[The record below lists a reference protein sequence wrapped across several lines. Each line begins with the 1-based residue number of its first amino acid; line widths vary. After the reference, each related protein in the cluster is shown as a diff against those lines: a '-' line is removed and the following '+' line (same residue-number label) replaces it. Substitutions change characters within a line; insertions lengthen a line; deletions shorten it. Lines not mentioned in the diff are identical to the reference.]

1 MSNGNQ
7 NDTTAL
13 VGASTTLIS
22 RTGSVNGLISKSTFI
37 YQPSANNYVIDKVR
51 IGLLSF
57 EGSITF
63 PMISIGSNNP
73 GYDDIIGP
81 ILLQSLAS
89 IGDTLNIPVTNIY
102 LSPVSPKPIYVNVF
116 TAGRGL
122 KYNFVVQL
130 IGHYL

>member
-13 VGASTTLIS
+13 IGGSTMLIS

-37 YQPSANNYVIDKVR
+37 YQPSGNNYVIDKVR

-57 EGSITF
+57 EGVITF
-63 PMISIGSNNP
+63 PMISIGTNAP

-81 ILLQSLAS
+81 MLLQSLAS
-89 IGDTLNIPVTNIY
+89 LGDTLNIPVTNIY
-102 LSPVSPKPIYVNVF
+102 LSPVSPKPVYVNVF

-122 KYNFVVQL
+122 KYNFVAQL

>member
-1 MSNGNQ
+1 M
-7 NDTTAL
+7 
-13 VGASTTLIS
+13 LIS

-37 YQPSANNYVIDKVR
+37 YQPSGNNYVIDKVR

-57 EGSITF
+57 EGVITF
-63 PMISIGSNNP
+63 PMISIGTNAP

-81 ILLQSLAS
+81 MLLQSLAS
-89 IGDTLNIPVTNIY
+89 LGDTLNIPVTNIY
-102 LSPVSPKPIYVNVF
+102 LSPVSPKPVYVNVF

-122 KYNFVVQL
+122 KYNFVAQL